1 MELDVEADFADIFEV
16 RGWLRPGR
24 GTLYEAAADDRTITF
39 SYRGVDGL
47 LQMSGVRF
55 SAPPTEVG
63 PRGAAWRFN
72 LDASAR
78 VEFDWEI
85 VSGDPRRRVANR
97 RNIAQDGLRLDS
109 EYLRWGHACSGWRT
123 DVEAFNLMLERA
135 VEDMHA
141 LSFRCDGYRVP
152 AAGIP
157 WALDGFRTRLDHHC
171 LQTLPL
177 NPAIATETLRFLA
190 ARQGEKH
197 DEFTEEAPGK
207 IMHELRRGEMARSG
221 EIPHIPYYGTVDATP
236 LWLVL
241 LHETWRW
248 TGDSALGAMSCC
260 RPRSAPSTGSTA
272 SGMPTPTVSWSTAD
286 TRPEGSPI
294 RDGRIP
300 ATAFR
305 ILTAASRVRRSRSS
319 KSRATS
325 TTPSSGS
332 ARSTRHSAGRT
343 TPRGLP
349 WRPNACAKTIDDR
362 FWMEEM
368 GTYALALDGAKQ
380 RIPTV
385 TTNAGHLLWSRVPS
399 NARAERMATR
409 LFQPDMYS
417 GWGLRTLSSS
427 HPVFNPMSYHNGSVW
442 PHDNALIALGLGFYG
457 RHSEASWILGA
468 LYDAC
473 SEMGSSRLPELYC
486 GMQRGN
492 GMRPVRYPVS
502 CSPQAW
508 ASGAFFMVLQGTL
521 GLLPAASE
529 GVLHVRT
536 PALPDFLRELTITR
550 LRVGGSSIS
559 LQFRRHRDRTLVNLL
574 EAEGD
579 PLRVQI
585 NL

>member
-1 MELDVEADFADIFEV
+1 MGDRVGRSPPQ
-16 RGWLRPGR
+16 RGQQ
-24 GTLYEAAADDRTITF
+24 AH
-39 SYRGVDGL
+39 
-47 LQMSGVRF
+47 
-55 SAPPTEVG
+55 
-63 PRGAAWRFN
+63 
-72 LDASAR
+72 
-78 VEFDWEI
+78 
-85 VSGDPRRRVANR
+85 
-97 RNIAQDGLRLDS
+97 IAQDGLRLDS

-157 WALDGFRTRLDHHC
+157 WYSTVFGRDSIITA

-197 DEFTEEAPGK
+197 DEFTEEAAGKDHARAAPGRDGA
-207 IMHELRRGEMARSG
+207 ERGNP
-221 EIPHIPYYGTVDATP
+221 PHP
-236 LWLVL
+236 VL
-241 LHETWRW
+241 
-248 TGDSALGAMSCC
+248 
-260 RPRSAPSTGSTA
+260 
-272 SGMPTPTVSWSTAD
+272 
-286 TRPEGSPI
+286 
-294 RDGRIP
+294 RDGRCDSP
-300 ATAFR
+300 VAR
-305 ILTAASRVRRSRSS
+305 AAARDLAMDRRLRAGARAAAGRGAGPRLDRPLRGCRRRRSRGVRPTLAGGLANQGWKDSGDGVPYPDGS
-319 KSRATS
+319 LPCPPIALVEVQGYVYDAKLRLGALYEALGRADDA
-325 TTPSSGS
+325 
-332 ARSTRHSAGRT
+332 ARLTREAERL
-343 TPRGLP
+343 RE
-349 WRPNACAKTIDDR
+349 TIDDR

-399 NARAERMATR
+399 NGRAERMATR

-417 GWGLRTLSSS
+417 GWGLRTLSAS
-427 HPVFNPMSYHNGSVW
+427 HPAFNPMSYHNGSVW

-486 GMQRGN
+486 GLQRGN

-521 GLLPAASE
+521 GLFPAASE

-550 LRVGGSSIS
+550 LRIGGSSIS